1 MEKLVIFLTII
12 YIISH
17 TFLYRFQRTTLGISR
32 RIRDR
37 KLQATLTPNWITI
50 TYWINFIL
58 LIGLPVLIFIE
69 FNWLWVL
76 IFLIYSFIITPLID
90 IFLLPIPSYKSC
102 FAIIKKGLQKD
113 IRKSKDEARKL
124 AFLQLLKAV
133 ENEEINNR
141 K

>member
-17 TFLYRFQRTTLGISR
+17 TFLYRFQRTTLSISR
-32 RIRDR
+32 QIGDR

-50 TYWINFIL
+50 IYWMNFIL
-58 LIGLPVLIFIE
+58 LIGLSVLIFIE
-69 FNWLWVL
+69 FGWLWTL

-90 IFLLPIPSYKSC
+90 IFLPVPSYKSC
-102 FAIIKKGLQKD
+102 FAMIKKGLQKD
-113 IRKSKDEARKL
+113 VKKSKDETRKL
-124 AFLQLLKAV
+124 VFSRLLEAV
-133 ENEEINNR
+133 ENEEINIR